1 MERLLLEVDMQEH
14 EAQRAAADFR
24 RPHDAAAL
32 DRTIEREI
40 IPRLLMT
47 HRTGSAVPRPTSVST
62 AGEVEQRAFRQFL
75 EAIRAPSDQIS
86 SDLVRSLLDG
96 GLPPDV
102 IMMDLLAPAADTLG
116 EMWYRDECGFVDVTV
131 AVGRLQRILRE
142 LGQRQSLV
150 PGNFNSPGRILASSL
165 PGEQHTLGLYIVA
178 EFFYSD
184 GWGVM
189 IGPPTEETPTPQLV
203 ASEWFDVVAFS
214 VSRDDALLPLRHE
227 IAATRR
233 KSLNPRVRILVGG
246 HAVNEHRD
254 AVKLLGADAR
264 ATDPHDAIRVAHQLL
279 AEASLS
285 K

>member
-1 MERLLLEVDMQEH
+1 MQEH
-14 EAQRAAADFR
+14 EAQRAAVDYR

-47 HRTGSAVPRPTSVST
+47 HRTGAAPSRQVMPPST
-62 AGEVEQRAFRQFL
+62 GDIDQRSFREFL
-75 EAIRAPSDQIS
+75 EAIRGTNDQLSTDI
-86 SDLVRSLLDG
+86 VRTLLQDG
-96 GLPPDV
+96 MPPDV

-131 AVGRLQRILRE
+131 SVGRLQRILRE
-142 LGQRQSLV
+142 LGQRQSLI
-150 PGNFNSPGRILASSL
+150 PGKFNSPGRILVSSL
-165 PGEQHTLGLYIVA
+165 PSEQHTLGLYIVA

-184 GWGVM
+184 GWGVV

-203 ASEWFDVVAFS
+203 ASEWFDLVAFS

-233 KSLNPRVRILVGG
+233 RSLNPRVRILVGG